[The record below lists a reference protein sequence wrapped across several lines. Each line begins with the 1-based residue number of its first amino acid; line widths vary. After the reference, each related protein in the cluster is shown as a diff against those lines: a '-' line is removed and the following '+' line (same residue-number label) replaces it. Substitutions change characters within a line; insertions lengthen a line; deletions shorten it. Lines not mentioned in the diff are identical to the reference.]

1 MSASPTIPAAP
12 AGLTNLPGAAPNG
25 PVPVPG
31 VAFPSFDGTLGAL
44 FVGSSLAMLLYGT
57 ICLQMFIYITGQ
69 RGRDDRSWLRFL
81 IIFLFV
87 SVSYK
92 LTSQIFALEITRV
105 INVACTQL
113 IDTVHQAMLTAG
125 MYRFLI
131 TDFMNPFALPSGGPG
146 SGEVFIYVKESLPV
160 IIKWLTHSGPF
171 VLGTV
176 NQWCMRCFAMSD
188 ILLLAYLDIVECF
201 YGISSKG
208 DHIYPYGDYLRL
220 HMGHYDTHSSH
231 RAQVLLAFF
240 SFGTSIDLAVTGFN
254 HRLLQVNTPDFI
266 LAYKLSASSRIVFD
280 VFVSFALTLS
290 LYRSRSGV
298 GRTDHIIKLLI
309 LFTVN
314 TNLLTTIL
322 SIAELATFLALPS
335 ATIYGGIGFLG
346 PKTYFNTVLASLNA
360 RDYMQNKLT
369 NENLFSNSQVPDSS
383 TGEGSGPFS
392 LKGFKHKG
400 DPVADEAL
408 TFMAAQR
415 SEGVPEESYE
425 MSISRER
432 E

>member
-81 IIFLFV
+81 IIFVF
-87 SVSYK
+87 
-92 LTSQIFALEITRV
+92 
-105 INVACTQL
+105 L

-146 SGEVFIYVKESLPV
+146 SGEVFIYAQSISGACAVLLCQIFFSWRIWTLSSASMEFPPRATIS
-160 IIKWLTHSGPF
+160 ILT
-171 VLGTV
+171 
-176 NQWCMRCFAMSD
+176 
-188 ILLLAYLDIVECF
+188 
-201 YGISSKG
+201 
-208 DHIYPYGDYLRL
+208 
-220 HMGHYDTHSSH
+220 
-231 RAQVLLAFF
+231 VLLAFF